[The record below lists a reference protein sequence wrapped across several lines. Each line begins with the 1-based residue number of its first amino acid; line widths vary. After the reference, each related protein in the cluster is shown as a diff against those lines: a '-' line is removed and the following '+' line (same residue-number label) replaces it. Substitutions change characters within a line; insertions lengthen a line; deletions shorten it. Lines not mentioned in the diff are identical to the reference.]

1 MRSTLPR
8 TTFARGGPSPSAKS
22 GDRTF
27 PSARTSSGPA
37 RGRLGTRDRTEEGQG
52 LAGERVAH
60 NRAGLVDPPRFAG
73 KDLPHPDQL
82 IASCQFVMPSFHFLV
97 SATAGRENRGILP
110 SDRTTTPRPIR
121 PLRRVGTSCST
132 RCTSQSWTDRLRR
145 PPPHFHPIGSRRTRQ
160 VPATPPSPHNTLES

>member
-1 MRSTLPR
+1 M
-8 TTFARGGPSPSAKS
+8 
-22 GDRTF
+22 
-27 PSARTSSGPA
+27 
-37 RGRLGTRDRTEEGQG
+37 RGRLAYRGPDPDDVRGIRGNGREGGARPQVRREASFDAFHATRGHLRT
-52 LAGERVAH
+52 
-60 NRAGLVDPPRFAG
+60 RAF
-73 KDLPHPDQL
+73 
-82 IASCQFVMPSFHFLV
+82 ASCQFVMPSFHFLV

-160 VPATPPSPHNTLES
+160 VPATPP